1 MRKQLLIC
9 GIICAASLLSNCG
22 NAAPEKAKTGASN
35 ANVNLVVNANKPE
48 PSKNLKTPFENDLFD
63 VRIAEVD
70 QVLVFRRKD
79 ENALTAEDKKF
90 LRENSP
96 NETGYSVNRWVVD
109 ENSKFAIA
117 GTNFYFKPE
126 QIAALQQRFD
136 VKDFSKGDG
145 VEVNVSEYSA
155 SERERIEN
163 LRNAKKK
170 KQGK

>member
-1 MRKQLLIC
+1 MKKTLLIC
-9 GIICAASLLSNCG
+9 GIICAVSSLSNCG
-22 NAAPEKAKTGASN
+22 NATPDTAKSSSSN
-35 ANVNLVVNANKPE
+35 ANINLVVNTNRPE
-48 PSKNLKTPFENDLFD
+48 PPKNPITPFENDLFD

-79 ENALTAEDKKF
+79 ENALTSEDKKF

-109 ENSKFAIA
+109 KGDKFAIA

-145 VEVNVSEYSA
+145 VEINVSEYSA

-170 KQGK
+170 KQAK